1 MTNENPRPELPEL
14 TAEDMAF
21 NRRIFFSLLFVGLVL
36 LVSLALPS
44 LREMFGS

>member
-1 MTNENPRPELPEL
+1 MSNENQRPKLPEM

-21 NRRIFFSLLFVGLVL
+21 NRRIFFSLMFVGLVL

-44 LREMFGS
+44 LREMFAG